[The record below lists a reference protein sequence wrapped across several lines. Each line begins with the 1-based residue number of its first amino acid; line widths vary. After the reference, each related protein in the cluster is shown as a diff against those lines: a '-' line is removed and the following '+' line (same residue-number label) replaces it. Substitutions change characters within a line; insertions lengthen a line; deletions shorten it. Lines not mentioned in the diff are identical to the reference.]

1 MDRFSYTRRL
11 VHALLLLGTVNAGC
25 ATASLADGEKTQAP
39 LTNRPAASQ
48 AVVEGAAPTQAQTD
62 QAAPRQSSESVVE
75 ASSSTQPQTQSSES
89 EVNVPVQTQPQT
101 DETAP
106 RQSEAEA
113 VVPPDSQNDQPAT
126 VPSQSSETRPTQ
138 SPDSSPAV
146 QPQTDNPPAV
156 QQEPDRTA
164 PIFTEVNPSIMLTG
178 RVWRAKPGIV
188 FLKTPIGLMSLSS
201 KTTLKTLPASQE
213 VSFLIHEDHVVVD
226 IVKRT
231 DGALVHRYLT
241 GPFKRDLEDGT
252 QLIGWTPEG
261 EKAFHMGA
269 FERALASRKDG
280 QSVTVEVDGRDTV
293 IGVHDL
299 QFDLQI
305 SQAAT
310 NGAKAHVL
318 LTGTISKLKSNFIF
332 FRTPIGIVNVNAKIG
347 IKNAKVGQTLTMR
360 MHDHHVVA
368 DLSSSTDST
377 PIRRFITGPL
387 EFADSDRAS
396 VRLWTPEGEQIYPAD
411 LGKSSLNG
419 AREGTPITVELDGQG
434 DVVEFH
440 RMK

>member
-1 MDRFSYTRRL
+1 MNRSTHTRHLFL
-11 VHALLLLGTVNAGC
+11 VVFLLGQVSAGC
-25 ATASLADGEKTQAP
+25 ATASPMDEERVQTLPSDPTPLETQ
-39 LTNRPAASQ
+39 LDTSPAAQ
-48 AVVEGAAPTQAQTD
+48 PQTED
-62 QAAPRQSSESVVE
+62 TAPRQSSESLVD
-75 ASSSTQPQTQSSES
+75 APAPTQS
-89 EVNVPVQTQPQT
+89 QTG
-101 DETAP
+101 DTAP
-106 RQSEAEA
+106 TQSEADEA
-113 VVPPDSQNDQPAT
+113 APA
-126 VPSQSSETRPTQ
+126 RPQ
-138 SPDSSPAV
+138 DEIPAAV
-146 QPQTDNPPAV
+146 QPQDSETPPAQAPETFPSAQPQGDSPPMA
-156 QQEPDRTA
+156 QQEIAPTA
-164 PIFTEVNPSIMLTG
+164 VVPTEANPSIMLTG

-188 FLKTPIGLMSLSS
+188 FLKTPVGLMSLSS

-213 VSFLIHEDHVVVD
+213 VVFLIHEDHVVVD

-231 DGALVHRYLT
+231 DGTLVHRYLT
-241 GPFKRDLEDGT
+241 GPFKRDNEDGT

-269 FERALASRKDG
+269 YERTLASRKDG
-280 QSVTVEVDGRDTV
+280 ESVTVEVDGRDTV

-305 SQAAT
+305 SQVAL
-310 NGAKAHVL
+310 NGSKAHVL

-347 IKNAKVGQTLTMR
+347 IKNAKVGQILTVR
-360 MHDHHVVA
+360 MHDHHLVA
-368 DLSSSTDST
+368 DLSASIDSA
-377 PIRRFITGPL
+377 PVRRFVTGPL
-387 EFADSDRAS
+387 EFATADRAS
-396 VRLWTPEGEQIYPAD
+396 VRIWTPEGEQIYPAD